1 MSSQDLRTQSTPN
14 LPPDGSR
21 MWKSIE
27 SNRDSWGRCENWTRS
42 DLISVPSKKTAPED
56 GGWPWCR
63 KRLEVIKAKISK
75 KKMFI
80 LSELLPNIVS
90 SDALDSRHSPKEI
103 LPLAEELVDFFASK
117 EAYLVYPDA
126 LAFLRSLSKD
136 QELRSRVKLG
146 VITNNGSNAFK
157 ALESLEIRKYF
168 DFAVCSE
175 SKTLILPFA

>member
-1 MSSQDLRTQSTPN
+1 M
-14 LPPDGSR
+14 
-21 MWKSIE
+21 
-27 SNRDSWGRCENWTRS
+27 
-42 DLISVPSKKTAPED
+42 
-56 GGWPWCR
+56 
-63 KRLEVIKAKISK
+63 
-75 KKMFI
+75 
-80 LSELLPNIVS
+80 LPNIVS